1 VIEIEDNGRGIPE
14 KDLPRIFEKFYRG
27 GNSGG
32 GAQPGAEEVPGI
44 GLGLNLAK
52 VLIEGMN
59 GEVAVESRL
68 AQGTKFSV
76 RLPVWNGN
84 NQAEDV
90 KLVESPAAGQ
100 REKVYGAVDS
110 VADKGVCYEQTIT
123 HR

>member
-1 VIEIEDNGRGIPE
+1 
-14 KDLPRIFEKFYRG
+14 
-27 GNSGG
+27 
-32 GAQPGAEEVPGI
+32 
-44 GLGLNLAK
+44 
-52 VLIEGMN
+52 MN